1 MRRARANPKPRR
13 RDKIALRRLLSCSRT
28 SAERAP
34 KAGHS
39 LDRDLS
45 AWRTLI
51 RIRRI
56 AINQDYLRAACAS
69 VGAFF
74 AAVRSSDFN
83 PACAFASAAV
93 SLAFVAESVVSGIA
107 PFPSF

>member
-1 MRRARANPKPRR
+1 MRRARANPRGRR
-13 RDKIALRRLLSCSRT
+13 RDKIALKRLLSCSRT

-45 AWRTLI
+45 ALRTLI
-51 RIRRI
+51 TIG
-56 AINQDYLRAACAS
+56 NHDYLRAACVS
-69 VGAFF
+69 VAAFF

-93 SLAFVAESVVSGIA
+93 SLALVAESVVSGIA
-107 PFPSF
+107 PVPSF